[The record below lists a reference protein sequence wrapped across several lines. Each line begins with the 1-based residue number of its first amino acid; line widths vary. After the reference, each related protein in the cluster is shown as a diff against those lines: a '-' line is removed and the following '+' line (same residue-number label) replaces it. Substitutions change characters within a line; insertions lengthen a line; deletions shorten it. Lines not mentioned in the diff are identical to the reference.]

1 MKKSV
6 RIILVDDH
14 PLMRLGIKSSL
25 SSYDEIV
32 IVAETSSADELFVA
46 LTNTEVD
53 VILLDIQMP
62 GTSCEVAVRKIKAE
76 YENVKVIILSSQSE
90 NDVVFRLLRA
100 GIDGFVTKTSNVEVI
115 RKAISEVSLGSKYY
129 ETDVLRIIREG
140 EGDASQQDL
149 MILELTEREKEVTQ
163 LCCDGLL
170 SKEIA
175 KRLNISPRTVE
186 MHKSNIFKKLNVNNT
201 IELLKWAIEHGV
213 VKI

>member
-32 IVAETSSADELFVA
+32 IVAETSSADELFIV

-62 GTSCEVAVRKIKAE
+62 GTSCEVAVRKIKSE
-76 YENVKVIILSSQSE
+76 YENVKIIILSSQSE
-90 NDVVFRLLRA
+90 NDVIFRLLRA

>member
-32 IVAETSSADELFVA
+32 IVAETSSADELFIV

-62 GTSCEVAVRKIKAE
+62 GTSCEVAVRKIKSE
-76 YENVKVIILSSQSE
+76 YENVKIIILSSQSE
-90 NDVVFRLLRA
+90 NDVIFRLLRA

-115 RKAISEVSLGSKYY
+115 KKAISEVCLGSKYY
-129 ETDVLRIIREG
+129 GTDVLRIIG
-140 EGDASQQDL
+140 EGDTSQQDPII
-149 MILELTEREKEVTQ
+149 MELTGREKEVTQ

>member
-32 IVAETSSADELFVA
+32 IVAETSSADELFIV

-62 GTSCEVAVRKIKAE
+62 GTSCEVAVRKIKSE
-76 YENVKVIILSSQSE
+76 YENVKIIILSSQSE
-90 NDVVFRLLRA
+90 NDVIFRLLRA

-115 RKAISEVSLGSKYY
+115 KKAISEVCLGSKYY
-129 ETDVLRIIREG
+129 GTDVLRIIG
-140 EGDASQQDL
+140 EGDTSQQDPII
-149 MILELTEREKEVTQ
+149 MELTGREKEVTQ

-175 KRLNISPRTVE
+175 QRLNISPRTVE